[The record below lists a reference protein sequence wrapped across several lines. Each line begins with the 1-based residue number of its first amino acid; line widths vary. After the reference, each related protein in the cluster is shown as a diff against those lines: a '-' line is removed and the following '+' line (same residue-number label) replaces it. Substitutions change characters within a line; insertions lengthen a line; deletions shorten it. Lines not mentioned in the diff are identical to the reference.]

1 MATRQR
7 ECSFTSCSYTSSCNA
22 DDEGM
27 RSTCEDASLCK
38 KTPISNPR
46 QHSPPHCPTLG
57 GKSFHLGHSDRLD
70 SEILLP
76 RVHGNPLQSPGFAEW
91 EEEMM
96 LLQWFLHWMLGLARL
111 GFFQPLELW
120 GVSRL

>member
-7 ECSFTSCSYTSSCNA
+7 ESSFTSCSYTSSCNA

-27 RSTCEDASLCK
+27 RSTCEDASRCK
-38 KTPISNPR
+38 KTPISSAR

-70 SEILLP
+70 SEILFP
-76 RVHGNPLQSPGFAEW
+76 RVHGNLLPSPGFAKW
-91 EEEMM
+91 EEESVCSKHW
-96 LLQWFLHWMLGLARL
+96 LLA
-111 GFFQPLELW
+111 
-120 GVSRL
+120 